1 MAIACHLV
9 GGGGVVQMEG
19 MSDGSGFGLT
29 ATDRFCMSR
38 FGIEGL
44 RA

>member
-1 MAIACHLV
+1 
-9 GGGGVVQMEG
+9 MEG
-19 MSDGSGFGLT
+19 MSDGGGFGLT
-29 ATDRFCMSR
+29 ATDRFYVSR